1 MNSMRAERKDTHV
14 SMAEMKYILQWT
26 SRSSTPFNY
35 MGEENSVFEKYQ
47 CKFRNCYVTG
57 DKSYLPNQSEFDAI
71 IFNGRD
77 VTNLEPS
84 KMPNV
89 RKRKQKYIFAAME
102 SSDNYPVCDEHYD
115 GFFNWTWTYKV
126 DSDFRWGYITV
137 YNQNGGMV
145 GPAVDVKWEREMNPI
160 SEELKLKLS
169 SKTKAAAWFVSN
181 CNSKSERELFVKKVQ
196 TELHQFGL
204 SVDVYGECGTLRCP
218 RSRTDLCFKKVEN
231 DYYFYFSM
239 ENSFAEDY
247 VTEKLTTAL
256 LNYAVPV
263 VYGGANYS
271 RFLPPGSYLD
281 AMALGPK
288 ELALQMKKII
298 DNQTLY
304 HNFFRWRN
312 HYVYKD
318 TASKDICT
326 LCEMLN
332 DEEKVSQ
339 TTIWNDF
346 RAWWNGARYKENCKM

>member
-1 MNSMRAERKDTHV
+1 MLHGNRYRVSITRIILILIVVFIIWLAFEYNTRMNSMRAERKDTHV

-35 MGEENSVFEKYQ
+35 MREENSVFEKYK

-77 VTNLEPS
+77 VTNLESS
-84 KMPNV
+84 KMPN
-89 RKRKQKYIFAAME
+89 
-102 SSDNYPVCDEHYD
+102 
-115 GFFNWTWTYKV
+115 
-126 DSDFRWGYITV
+126 
-137 YNQNGGMV
+137 
-145 GPAVDVKWEREMNPI
+145 
-160 SEELKLKLS
+160 
-169 SKTKAAAWFVSN
+169 
-181 CNSKSERELFVKKVQ
+181 KVQ

-218 RSRTDLCFKKVEN
+218 RSRADICFKKVEN

-263 VYGGANYS
+263 VYGDFYHQLLGRHGAGAEGV
-271 RFLPPGSYLD
+271 GSTD
-281 AMALGPK
+281 
-288 ELALQMKKII
+288 EKII

-304 HNFFRWRN
+304 HDFFRWRN

-346 RAWWNGARYKENCKM
+346 RAWWNGARYKENCKI